1 MEGLALFAILL
12 VLRLRFRALGHGVI
26 TGTFFILYA
35 TFRIIAEGF
44 REPDSAWVIE
54 DLLTKGQFYSIFMY
68 GIGAAFVAAGL
79 KGRTGSLDHPVGS

>member
-1 MEGLALFAILL
+1 MALFVILL
-12 VLRLRFRALGHGVI
+12 ILRLRFRNLGHGVI

-35 TFRIIAEGF
+35 TFRILAEGF

-68 GIGAAFVAAGL
+68 GIGAAFVVAGL
-79 KGRTGSLDHPVGS
+79 KGRTGSLGQPAGS